1 MSVDWTKLNHN
12 KIDIRELC
20 LGGQIGLQ
28 HQFGRGGSQNLNDQV
43 CVFPFLLICLVFKHL
58 CVHFPGSV
66 RPTDEEV
73 YLKSKHV

>member
-28 HQFGRGGSQNLNDQV
+28 HQFGWGGS
-43 CVFPFLLICLVFKHL
+43 
-58 CVHFPGSV
+58 
-66 RPTDEEV
+66 
-73 YLKSKHV
+73 